1 MGADTI
7 TDEEL
12 RLHPFF
18 AELDAA
24 DLAAMRG
31 GLRRV
36 TLAPAE
42 RLFEMGQRA
51 DRFWLVRRGRIKLY
65 RIAPNGAE
73 KVVEVIGP
81 GQTFAE
87 AVMFLTLRE
96 YPVHSEA
103 LTEAEVLGFDA
114 ERFLAVLRGS
124 PEACLRVLGGLSLRL
139 RRRIDEIEALSL
151 QNSTLRVITW
161 LLQNLPTD
169 AGAPAVGAAAAAIPV
184 IRLDVQKKVL
194 ASRLSLQP
202 ETLSRVLHALAERG
216 VIAVEGPELRVLDA
230 ARLRAL
236 ALE

>member
-1 MGADTI
+1 MPTAGPKVAE
-7 TDEEL
+7 EEL

-24 DLAAMRG
+24 
-31 GLRRV
+31 GLDAVRVGVRRV
-36 TLAPAE
+36 MLAPGE
-42 RLFEMGQRA
+42 RLFAMGDRA
-51 DRFWLVRRGRIKLY
+51 DRFWLVRDGRIKLY

-103 LTEAEVLGFDA
+103 LTAAEVLGFDA
-114 ERFLAVLRGS
+114 DRFLAVLRGS
-124 PEACLRVLGGLSLRL
+124 PETCLRVLGGLSLRL

-161 LLQNLPTD
+161 LLQNLPE
-169 AGAPAVGAAAAAIPV
+169 PGAAPV

-202 ETLSRVLHALAERG
+202 ETLSRVLHALADRG
-216 VIAVEGPELRVLDA
+216 VIAVDGPDLTVLDA
-230 ARLRAL
+230 AKLRAL

>member
-1 MGADTI
+1 MPSAAI
-7 TDEEL
+7 PDEEL

-24 DLAAMRG
+24 ALASMRSG
-31 GLRRV
+31 AERV
-36 TLAPAE
+36 QLAPGE
-42 RLFEMGQRA
+42 RLFEMGDRA

-65 RIAPNGAE
+65 RIAPNGSE
-73 KVVEVIGP
+73 KVVEVVGP

-114 ERFLAVLRGS
+114 ERFLAVLRAS

-139 RRRIDEIEALSL
+139 RHRIDEIEALSL

-161 LLQNLPTD
+161 LLQNLPAPGD
-169 AGAPAVGAAAAAIPV
+169 ARGAAPV

-202 ETLSRVLHALAERG
+202 ETLSRVLHGLADRG
-216 VIAVEGPELRVLDA
+216 VIAVDGPELRVLDA

>member
-1 MGADTI
+1 MAIAGSV

-24 DLAAMRG
+24 ALTAMRDG
-31 GLRRV
+31 ARRLR
-36 TLAPAE
+36 LAPGE

-51 DRFWLVRRGRIKLY
+51 DRFWLVRQGRIKLY

-73 KVVEVIGP
+73 KVVEVVGP

-87 AVMFLTLRE
+87 AVMFLTLRD

-103 LTEAEVLGFDA
+103 LTEAEVLGFEAD
-114 ERFLAVLRGS
+114 RFLTVLRGS
-124 PEACLRVLGGLSLRL
+124 PETCLRVLGGLSLRL

-161 LLQNLPTD
+161 LLQNLPA
-169 AGAPAVGAAAAAIPV
+169 AGGTHGAAPV

-202 ETLSRVLHALAERG
+202 ETLSRVLHALADRG
-216 VIAVEGPELRVLDA
+216 VIAVEGPELKVLDA

>member
-1 MGADTI
+1 MPTAGPKVS
-7 TDEEL
+7 DEEL
-12 RLHPFF
+12 QLHPFF
-18 AELDAA
+18 ADLDAT
-24 DLAAMRG
+24 
-31 GLRRV
+31 GLDAVRV
-36 TLAPAE
+36 GVKRVLLAPGE
-42 RLFEMGQRA
+42 RLFEMGERA
-51 DRFWLVRRGRIKLY
+51 DRFWLVRAGRIKLY

-114 ERFLAVLRGS
+114 DRFLAVLRGS
-124 PEACLRVLGGLSLRL
+124 PETCLRVLGGLSLRL

-161 LLQNLPTD
+161 LLQNLPND
-169 AGAPAVGAAAAAIPV
+169 AGAAAAAVPV

-202 ETLSRVLHALAERG
+202 ETLSRVLHTLADRG
-216 VIAVEGPELRVLDA
+216 VIAVEGPELKVLDA
-230 ARLRAL
+230 TRLRAL

>member
-1 MGADTI
+1 MSNHAAV

-18 AELDAA
+18 AELDAPA
-24 DLAAMRG
+24 LAAVRAG
-31 GLRRV
+31 TRRV
-36 TLAPAE
+36 RLAPGE

-51 DRFWLVRRGRIKLY
+51 DRFWLVRDGRIKLY
-65 RIAPNGAE
+65 RIAPNGSE
-73 KVVEVIGP
+73 KVVEVVGP

-103 LTEAEVLGFDA
+103 LTEAEVLGFEAD
-114 ERFLAVLRGS
+114 RFLAVLRGS

-161 LLQNLPTD
+161 LLQHLPSD
-169 AGAPAVGAAAAAIPV
+169 SGAGDGHV

-202 ETLSRVLHALAERG
+202 ETLSRVLHGLADRG

>member
-1 MGADTI
+1 MPPAAPLVA
-7 TDEEL
+7 DEEL
-12 RLHPFF
+12 KLHPFF

-24 DLAAMRG
+24 
-31 GLRRV
+31 GLDAVRV
-36 TLAPAE
+36 GVSRVSLVPGQ

-51 DRFWLVRRGRIKLY
+51 ERFWLVRRGRIKLY

-73 KVVEVIGP
+73 KVIEVMGP

-124 PEACLRVLGGLSLRL
+124 PETCLRVLGGLSLRL
-139 RRRIDEIEALSL
+139 RRRIDEVEALSL

-161 LLQNLPTD
+161 LLQNLPPD
-169 AGAPAVGAAAAAIPV
+169 DGPRGERV

-202 ETLSRVLHALAERG
+202 ETLSRVLHGLAERG
-216 VIAVEGPELRVLDA
+216 VIAVDGPELRVLDA

>member
-1 MGADTI
+1 MPTSPAI
-7 TDEEL
+7 ADEEL

-24 DLAAMRG
+24 DLAAMRDG
-31 GLRRV
+31 VRRV
-36 TLAPAE
+36 RLAPGE

-51 DRFWLVRRGRIKLY
+51 ERFWLVRSGRIKLY

-73 KVVEVIGP
+73 KVIEVMGP

-96 YPVHSEA
+96 YPVNSEA

-124 PEACLRVLGGLSLRL
+124 PETCLRVLGGLSLRL

-161 LLQNLPTD
+161 LLQHLPHE
-169 AGAPAVGAAAAAIPV
+169 AGAGDGHL
-184 IRLDVQKKVL
+184 IRLEVQKKVL

-202 ETLSRVLHALAERG
+202 ETLSRVLHGLADRG

>member
-1 MGADTI
+1 LPTAAI
-7 TDEEL
+7 PDEEL

-18 AELDAA
+18 AELDAGA
-24 DLAAMRG
+24 LASMRSG
-31 GLRRV
+31 VDRV
-36 TLAPAE
+36 QLAPGE
-42 RLFEMGQRA
+42 RLFEMGDRA
-51 DRFWLVRRGRIKLY
+51 DRFWLVRRGRVKLY
-65 RIAPNGAE
+65 RIAPNGSE
-73 KVVEVIGP
+73 KVVEVVGP

-103 LTEAEVLGFDA
+103 LTEAEVLGFEA
-114 ERFLAVLRGS
+114 ERFLAVLRAS

-139 RRRIDEIEALSL
+139 RHRIDEIEALSL

-161 LLQNLPTD
+161 LLQNLPER
-169 AGAPAVGAAAAAIPV
+169 GAAPV

-202 ETLSRVLHALAERG
+202 ETLSRVLHGLADRG
-216 VIAVEGPELRVLDA
+216 VIAVDGPELRVLDA

>member
-1 MGADTI
+1 MPHPAPI
-7 TDEEL
+7 ADEEL

-18 AELDAA
+18 AELEPAA
-24 DLAAMRG
+24 LASVRDGAKR
-31 GLRRV
+31 LR
-36 TLAPAE
+36 LAPGQ

-51 DRFWLVRRGRIKLY
+51 DRFWLVREGRIKLY

-73 KVVEVIGP
+73 KVVEVVGP

-114 ERFLAVLRGS
+114 ERFLAVLRAS
-124 PEACLRVLGGLSLRL
+124 PETCLRVLGGLSLRL

-161 LLQNLPTD
+161 LLQQLPND
-169 AGAPAVGAAAAAIPV
+169 AEAPGAHV

-202 ETLSRVLHALAERG
+202 ETLSRVLHGLADRG

>member
-1 MGADTI
+1 MALTAI
-7 TDEEL
+7 PDEEL

-18 AELDAA
+18 AELD
-24 DLAAMRG
+24 LAALASVRESAK
-31 GLRRV
+31 RV
-36 TLAPAE
+36 RLKPGE

-51 DRFWLVRRGRIKLY
+51 ERFWLVRDGRIKLY

-73 KVVEVIGP
+73 KVVEVMGP

-87 AVMFLTLRE
+87 AGMFLTLRE

-124 PEACLRVLGGLSLRL
+124 PETCLRVLGSLSLRL

-151 QNSTLRVITW
+151 QNATLRVITW
-161 LLQNLPTD
+161 LLQQLPGD
-169 AGAPAVGAAAAAIPV
+169 GIPPGGFV
-184 IRLDVQKKVL
+184 VRLEVQKKVL

-202 ETLSRVLHALAERG
+202 ETLSRVLHGLAERG

>member
-1 MGADTI
+1 MPSAAI
-7 TDEEL
+7 ADEEL

-24 DLAAMRG
+24 ALAAMRG
-31 GLRRV
+31 TVRRV
-36 TLAPAE
+36 QLAPGE

-51 DRFWLVRRGRIKLY
+51 DRFWLVRQGRIKLY

-103 LTEAEVLGFDA
+103 LTAAEVLGFDA
-114 ERFLAVLRGS
+114 DRFLAVLRGS
-124 PEACLRVLGGLSLRL
+124 PETCLRVLGGLSLRL

-161 LLQNLPTD
+161 LLQNLPAD
-169 AGAPAVGAAAAAIPV
+169 PVGAPGGPPT

-202 ETLSRVLHALAERG
+202 ETLSRVLHGLADRG

>member
-1 MGADTI
+1 MPSPDAQPS
-7 TDEEL
+7 DEEL

-24 DLAAMRG
+24 GLAAV
-31 GLRRV
+31 RV
-36 TLAPAE
+36 GVKRVVLPPGE

-51 DRFWLVRRGRIKLY
+51 ERFWLVRRGRIKLY
-65 RIAPNGAE
+65 RLTANGAE
-73 KVVEVIGP
+73 KVIEVIGP

-87 AVMFLTLRE
+87 AVMFFSLRE

-114 ERFLAVLRGS
+114 DRFLAVLRAS
-124 PEACLRVLGGLSLRL
+124 PDTCLRVLGGLSQRL
-139 RRRIDEIEALSL
+139 RHRIDEIEALSL

-161 LLQNLPTD
+161 LLQQLPND
-169 AGAPAVGAAAAAIPV
+169 AAPQRAHL

-202 ETLSRVLHALAERG
+202 ETLSRVLHGLADRG

>member
-1 MGADTI
+1 MPTAAI
-7 TDEEL
+7 PDEEL

-18 AELDAA
+18 AELDADA
-24 DLAAMRG
+24 LASMRSG
-31 GLRRV
+31 VDRV
-36 TLAPAE
+36 QLAPGE
-42 RLFEMGQRA
+42 RLFEMGDRA
-51 DRFWLVRRGRIKLY
+51 DRFWLVRRGRVKLY
-65 RIAPNGAE
+65 RIAPNGSE
-73 KVVEVIGP
+73 KVVEVVGP

-103 LTEAEVLGFDA
+103 LTEAEVLGFEA
-114 ERFLAVLRGS
+114 ERFLAVLRAS

-139 RRRIDEIEALSL
+139 RHRIDEIEALSL

-161 LLQNLPTD
+161 LLQNLPD
-169 AGAPAVGAAAAAIPV
+169 HGAAPV

-202 ETLSRVLHALAERG
+202 ETLSRVLHGLADRG

>member
-1 MGADTI
+1 MPTAAVI
-7 TDEEL
+7 ADEEL

-18 AELDAA
+18 AELDA
-24 DLAAMRG
+24 G
-31 GLRRV
+31 GLDAVRLGVRRV
-36 TLAPAE
+36 TLSPGE
-42 RLFEMGQRA
+42 RLFAMGDRA

-65 RIAPNGAE
+65 RIAPNGSE
-73 KVVEVIGP
+73 KVVEVVGS

-103 LTEAEVLGFDA
+103 LTESEVLGFDA
-114 ERFLAVLRGS
+114 ERFLTVLRAS
-124 PEACLRVLGGLSLRL
+124 PETCLRVLGGLSLRL
-139 RRRIDEIEALSL
+139 RHRIDEIEALSL

-161 LLQNLPTD
+161 LLQNLPA
-169 AGAPAVGAAAAAIPV
+169 AGDPSGAAPV

-202 ETLSRVLHALAERG
+202 ETLSRVLHGLVDRG
-216 VIAVEGPELRVLDA
+216 VITVEGPELRVLDA